1 MSAGIPRSGKSGSA
15 VNEEEIPAV
24 IPLLYVDDEP
34 DQLFLCKSFLEQT
47 GYFQVDT
54 TDSPCRALQMIRLV
68 QYTVIVSDY
77 QMPEMNGLEF
87 LAEVG
92 RNHGHLPLV
101 LFTSRS
107 REEVGNTEPDTRVD
121 FYVQKTGNARAQYTA
136 LGRVVMNAAASRQR
150 ELPDQEPE
158 SGGIF
163 PTDM

>member
-1 MSAGIPRSGKSGSA
+1 MPAESPRSGKPGSA
-15 VNEEEIPAV
+15 YEEEEIPAV

-34 DQLFLCKSFLEQT
+34 DQLFLCKFFLEQT

-54 TDSPCRALQMIRLV
+54 TDSPGRALQMIRSV
-68 QYTVIVSDY
+68 HYTVIVSDY

-87 LAEVG
+87 LTEVG

-107 REEVGNTEPDTRVD
+107 REEVGTAEPDTRVD
-121 FYVQKTGNARAQYTA
+121 FYVQKTGNARAQYAA
-136 LGRVVMNAAASRQR
+136 LGRVVRNAAASRQR
-150 ELPDQEPE
+150 ELIKQDLDP
-158 SGGIF
+158 GGIF